1 MLKEL
6 KIGELTLKDNLI
18 LGPMAGYTDLPFRL
32 VCEKYGK
39 PSLTYTEMVSSKA
52 LLYGDQK
59 TKLLLKTEGQTG
71 KIGVQIFGSDTESI
85 AYSCNFLNENYNF
98 DLIDINMG
106 CPAPKVV
113 KNGDGSRLML
123 EPEKVY
129 DITKSAVDNS
139 KIPVT
144 VKIRKGW
151 DSDHLNAV
159 EIAKQVEKAGAKLI
173 TVHGRTRSQYYAGE
187 VDLEIIRQVKE
198 NVSVPVVG
206 NGDVKTAEQA
216 RQMFEYT
223 NCDAIMISR
232 GSLGNPW
239 IFEKIRATLNGE
251 EYREIPNS
259 ELLEAMLF
267 HIDLEVKDKGDIT
280 GIREMRKHIAMY
292 IKGQRNASM
301 IRETINHMD
310 NKDEIEDFLKEHLKD
325 SI

>member
-1 MLKEL
+1 
-6 KIGELTLKDNLI
+6 
-18 LGPMAGYTDLPFRL
+18 
-32 VCEKYGK
+32 
-39 PSLTYTEMVSSKA
+39 
-52 LLYGDQK
+52 
-59 TKLLLKTEGQTG
+59 
-71 KIGVQIFGSDTESI
+71 
-85 AYSCNFLNENYNF
+85 
-98 DLIDINMG
+98 MG

-123 EPEKVY
+123 EPDKVY

-139 KIPVT
+139 RIPVT

-151 DSDHLNAV
+151 DNDHLNAV
-159 EIAKQVEKAGAKLI
+159 EVAKQIEKAGAKLI

-187 VDLEIIRQVKE
+187 VDLDVIRQVKE
-198 NVSVPVVG
+198 NVSIPVIG

-216 RQMFEYT
+216 KMMFEYT

-239 IFEKIRATLNGE
+239 IFEKIRAALKGE

-259 ELLEAMLF
+259 ELLEAMLL
-267 HIDLEVKDKGDIT
+267 HIDLEVKDKGEIT

-292 IKGQRNASM
+292 IKGQKNASM

-310 NKDEIEDFLKEHLKD
+310 NKDEVEDFLKEHLKD